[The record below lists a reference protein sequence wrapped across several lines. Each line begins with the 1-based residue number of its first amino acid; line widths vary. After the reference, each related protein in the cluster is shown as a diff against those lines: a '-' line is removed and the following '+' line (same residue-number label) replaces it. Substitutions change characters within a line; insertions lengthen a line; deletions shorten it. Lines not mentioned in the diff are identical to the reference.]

1 MKKPKLSKKRK
12 EEIMKQFGGRMPTKE
27 EVFEKIRASQERMMQ
42 ALAGA
47 ARTAPDDPKV
57 RKQLLE
63 VIERAAKLRGKI
75 YEKVLK
81 EKPPRVRENPDD
93 SN

>member
-1 MKKPKLSKKRK
+1 MKSKLTKKQREK
-12 EEIMKQFGGRMPTKE
+12 IIKQFDGRMPTKKE
-27 EVFEKIRASQERMMQ
+27 IFERIKASQERMMQ

-47 ARTAPDDPKV
+47 ARTAPDDPEA

-63 VIERAAKLRGKI
+63 VIERTAKLRSKI
-75 YEKVLK
+75 YKQILK
-81 EKPPRVRENPDD
+81 EKPPKVRENPNE

>member
-1 MKKPKLSKKRK
+1 MKSKLTKKQREK
-12 EEIMKQFGGRMPTKE
+12 IMKQYGGRMPTKE
-27 EVFEKIRASQERMMQ
+27 EIFEKIKASQERMMQ

-57 RKQLLE
+57 RSQLLE

-75 YEKVLK
+75 YKQVLK
-81 EKPPRVRENPDD
+81 EKPPKVRENPNE